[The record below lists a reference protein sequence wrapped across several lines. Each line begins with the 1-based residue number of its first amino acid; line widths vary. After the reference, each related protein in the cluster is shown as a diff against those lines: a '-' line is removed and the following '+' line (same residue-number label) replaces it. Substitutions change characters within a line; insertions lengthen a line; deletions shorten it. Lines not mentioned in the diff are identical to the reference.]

1 MPADTPKPGKLYV
14 WRALPHQWL
23 ECPVCGMVSDHYHP
37 EGWQKPKDLIM
48 GLPTEVSVPSDTPET
63 IEQILYQFAEKL
75 RTLKPDESSIPAFVE
90 AGLAITT
97 HIEAAYQ
104 RGQYEANMDIVG
116 CPGTASQIRD
126 YACHMAAKHNHK
138 EPQRHE

>member
-1 MPADTPKPGKLYV
+1 MPA
-14 WRALPHQWL
+14 
-23 ECPVCGMVSDHYHP
+23 
-37 EGWQKPKDLIM
+37 
-48 GLPTEVSVPSDTPET
+48 DTPET
-63 IEQILYQFAEKL
+63 IEQIRHILGHCMCSDRDHTCWYWANIP
-75 RTLKPDESSIPAFVE
+75 PDGEDYAFNDKQV
-90 AGLAITT
+90 AAITT
-97 HIEAAYQ
+97 HIEAAYE